1 MKALWRVLGVAL
13 YNFII
18 FRRQWMWM
26 AQNIMFSV
34 STVLLVLGW
43 GGSQAVK
50 TLVPVYIVA
59 SGWIFGLNIVGQIV
73 GYDRIS
79 REWERLITSPLN
91 LVEYLIGLT
100 LGSSPPLLSGI
111 VVIIALA
118 PILSVNMASIAV
130 ALLLSLVAMVIGA
143 FLALAIVLRIRN
155 PMNISAI
162 TNPLVALTTFLPPVL
177 YPPTIVPEPL
187 RTALVAIPTV
197 ALAEIT
203 KLLAVGFSAIPVE
216 LCIASIAIWL
226 VVTVIATLKVL
237 RWGLE

>member
-1 MKALWRVLGVAL
+1 MWVA
-13 YNFII
+13 
-18 FRRQWMWM
+18 QS
-26 AQNIMFSV
+26 IMFTA

-50 TLVPVYIVA
+50 TLIPVYIVV
-59 SGWIFGLNIVGQIV
+59 SGWGFGLNIVGQIV

-79 REWERLITSPLN
+79 REWERLVASPLN
-91 LVEYLIGLT
+91 LIEYLIGLT
-100 LGSSPPLLSGI
+100 LGSSPLLLSGI
-111 VVIIALA
+111 FVLIVLA
-118 PILSVNMASIAV
+118 PVLGVSMASVAA
-130 ALLLSLVAMVIGA
+130 ALLLSLVAMVLGA

-162 TNPLVALTTFLPPVL
+162 TNPLATLTTFLPPVL

-203 KLLAVGFSAIPVE
+203 KLLAVGASAISVE
-216 LCIASIAIWL
+216 LCIASIATWL
-226 VVTVIATLKVL
+226 AVTVIATLKVL

>member
-18 FRRQWMWM
+18 FRRQWMWV
-26 AQNIMFSV
+26 AQSIMFTV

-50 TLVPVYIVA
+50 TLVPVYIVV
-59 SGWIFGLNIVGQIV
+59 SGWEFGLNIVGQIV

-79 REWERLITSPLN
+79 REWERLVASPLN
-91 LVEYLIGLT
+91 LIEYLIGLT
-100 LGSSPPLLSGI
+100 LGSSPLLLSGI
-111 VVIIALA
+111 FVLIVLA
-118 PILSVNMASIAV
+118 PVLGVSMASVVV
-130 ALLLSLVAMVIGA
+130 ALLLSLVAMVLGA

-162 TNPLVALTTFLPPVL
+162 TNPLATLTTFLPPVL

-187 RTALVAIPTV
+187 RTALAAIPTV

-203 KLLAVGFSAIPVE
+203 KLLAVGASAISVE
-216 LCIASIAIWL
+216 LCIASIATWL
-226 VVTVIATLKVL
+226 AVTVIAMLKVL

>member
-18 FRRQWMWM
+18 FRRQWMW
-26 AQNIMFSV
+26 AVQNIMFTA

-43 GGSQAVK
+43 GGSQAAK

-59 SGWIFGLNIVGQIV
+59 SGWGFGLNIVGQSV

-79 REWERLITSPLN
+79 REWERLVASPLN
-91 LVEYLIGLT
+91 LIEYLIGLT
-100 LGSSPPLLSGI
+100 LGSSPPLLPGI
-111 VVIIALA
+111 FVLIVLA
-118 PILSVNMASIAV
+118 PVLGLSMASVVV

-162 TNPLVALTTFLPPVL
+162 TNPLVTLTTFLPPVL

-187 RTALVAIPTV
+187 RTALAAIPTV

-203 KLLAVGFSAIPVE
+203 KLLTVGASAISVE
-216 LCIASIAIWL
+216 LCIASIAAWL
-226 VVTVIATLKVL
+226 AATVIATLKVL